1 MSGVIWSVQLVQ
13 YPLFARVG
21 AEAWPPY
28 HDLHRERITFVVAVP
43 MLVELVS
50 AAWLAFAPPAD
61 VSAGWA
67 WAGLGCAVAVWA
79 ATLGLAGPDHERLA
93 RGWDAAVG
101 RRLLRLNWIRTVAW
115 TAHAVVALGLLAQA
129 G

>member
-1 MSGVIWSVQLVQ
+1 MAGVIWSVQLVQ

-21 AEAWPPY
+21 RDAWPLY

-43 MLVELVS
+43 MLVELGS
-50 AAWLAFAPPAD
+50 AAWLAFAPPD
-61 VSAGWA
+61 GVSAGWA
-67 WAGLGCAVAVWA
+67 WTGLACAVAVWG

-93 RGWDAAVG
+93 RGWDPAVG
-101 RRLLRLNWIRTVAW
+101 RRLVRLNWIRTVAW
-115 TAHAVVALGLLAQA
+115 TLHAAVVLVLLARA